1 MRHINSFE
9 VAGEIVAATDDT
21 STGDRDERDGLRFAG
36 LESHGRAGGDVEA
49 HAVRRFPVE
58 HESRVR
64 LDEVVMTADLDRPVA
79 AVRDRQPSD
88 VASLVGDDFAG
99 RTEDLTGFVSGRPAA
114 VVRPAK
120 AGRYRYDGSVRL
132 QADRY
137 WQKTPIQ
144 GQLQIA
150 ALGDDRVVD
159 CHELGAVGERAF
171 DLHFVHQFGHAV
183 HDLVASEQLPAQIHQ
198 LGDAAAVADEFEDLG
213 GDQGDSLRVIQP
225 QPAGEPF
232 LCEKPGLM
240 KCQFVEFVRSE
251 VHIFALAAVAFTNVR
266 LKPDATYVQLK
277 PDAAYVLLK
286 PAAAYVPPEAGRYH
300 LQLQG
305 SSPRSDGT
313 KFRNRRST
321 PPTCSTD
328 IPATRRSAPS
338 SPRAR
343 GAADINTSASRAR
356 GAVPISPASRAA
368 AAQTAGP
375 VTTTVATQLNRL
387 IRPATLPSPGMSE
400 TASCRSRAPERRTNI
415 RLV

>member
-36 LESHGRAGGDVEA
+36 LESHGRAGGDVET
-49 HAVRRFPVE
+49 HAVRRVPVE

-79 AVRDRQPSD
+79 AVRDRQPRD
-88 VASLVGDDFAG
+88 VASLVDDDFAG
-99 RTEDLTGFVSGRPAA
+99 RAEDLARF
-114 VVRPAK
+114 VRPAG
-120 AGRYRYDGSVRL
+120 AGRDTSRCDCHGCSVRL
-132 QADRY
+132 APDGHR
-137 WQKTPIQ
+137 QKASVQ
-144 GQLQIA
+144 RQLQIA
-150 ALGDDRVVD
+150 ALGNDGVVD